1 MSQQQ
6 ILLHSDI
13 NIAKH
18 VGLSQVQKTPKG
30 GKIVYINNPTNG
42 NSRLR
47 IQIPVMTATFG
58 ISRFDDSNGA
68 SSFSLDLSFKG
79 YETNDKLA
87 GFLNTLKQ
95 FDDMIVDAAQK
106 NAQEWFGRDMSTELV
121 REFYKPLVR
130 DSSQGKYAPMIRL
143 KLSPY
148 SEIFDVDQNRVTDF
162 EYITKGSTCRAI
174 VDVSSIW
181 FINKQFGVS
190 LRVLQAAVVSKPAT
204 INGFAFQDDDDQGSN
219 KSGEDCSLPAFID

>member
-6 ILLHSDI
+6 IILHSDI
-13 NIAKH
+13 NIGKH
-18 VGLSQVQKTPKG
+18 VGLSQVQRTPKG
-30 GKIVYINNPTNG
+30 GKVVYINNPANG

-47 IQIPVMTATFG
+47 IQIPVMSATFG
-58 ISRFDDSNGA
+58 VSRYDDSNG
-68 SSFSLDLSFKG
+68 SSSYSLDLSFKG
-79 YETNDKLA
+79 YDSNDKLA
-87 GFLNTLKQ
+87 AFLDTLKQ

-106 NAQEWFGRDMSTELV
+106 HAQEWFGRDMSEDLV

-143 KLSPY
+143 KLTPY

-204 INGFAFQDDDDQGSN
+204 ISGFAFQDDDEEA
-219 KSGEDCSLPAFID
+219 KSGEDCTLPAFID